1 MPDFDRPRLLALR
14 ELSAPKAAIELF
26 AWIGVTVILTAYA
39 VVSFDVLASDSI
51 TFQLSNLIGAAGI
64 ASISF
69 LRRVFQPLV
78 LNTTW
83 AVIALVAII
92 RIAL

>member
-1 MPDFDRPRLLALR
+1 MRDFDRPKLPALR
-14 ELSAPKAAIELF
+14 EMSPAKAAIEVF
-26 AWIGVTVILTAYA
+26 AWIGVTVILIAYA
-39 VVSFDVLASDSI
+39 LLSFDVIESDSI

-69 LRRVFQPLV
+69 LRQVFQPLV